1 MTETPRQKWMQMLA
15 DADVADL
22 KAGYAPFADKISY
35 AWLVKPETGM
45 LMVQGRADS
54 TGAPFCL
61 GEMTVTRCMVQTKDD
76 IQGYAMV
83 QGNDHEHARLAAL
96 LDALL
101 QMPDFHAELGTTLMA
116 VLKNREQKRQQ
127 AMAKEIADT
136 TVEFFTL
143 KRGE

>member
-1 MTETPRQKWMQMLA
+1 MLA

-22 KAGYAPFADKISY
+22 KAGYAPFAEKISY
-35 AWLVKPETGM
+35 TWLIKPETGM

-54 TGAPFCL
+54 TGDPFCL
-61 GEMTVTRCMVQTKDD
+61 GEMTVTRCMLQVMDD

-83 QGNDHEHARLAAL
+83 QGSDHEHARLAAL

-101 QMPDFHAELGTTLMA
+101 QMSDLHAKLAPTLLA
-116 VLKNREQKRQQ
+116 ALKSREQQKQQ
-127 AMAKEIADT
+127 AMAKEAADT

>member
-1 MTETPRQKWMQMLA
+1 MTQTHRQIWMQMLA

-22 KAGYAPFADKISY
+22 SAGYAPFAEEISY
-35 AWLVKPETGM
+35 NWLIKPETGM

-54 TGAPFCL
+54 TGTPFCL
-61 GEMTVTRCMVQTKDD
+61 GEMTVTRCMVQVKDE

-83 QGNDHEHARLAAL
+83 QGSDHEHARLAAL

-101 QMPDFHAELGTTLMA
+101 QMPVFHAELAPTLLA
-116 VLKNREQKRQQ
+116 ALKNKEQQKQQ
-127 AMAKEIADT
+127 AMAKEAADT
-136 TVEFFTL
+136 TVDFFTL

>member
-1 MTETPRQKWMQMLA
+1 MTETHRQMWMQMLA

-22 KAGYAPFADKISY
+22 TAGYAPFAEKISY
-35 AWLVKPETGM
+35 TWLVKPETGM

-54 TGAPFCL
+54 TGTPFCL
-61 GEMTVTRCMVQTKDD
+61 GEMTVTRCMVQVMDD

-83 QGNDHEHARLAAL
+83 QGSDHEHARLAAL

-101 QMPDFHAELGTTLMA
+101 QMPDFHDDLAATLLA
-116 VLKNREQKRQQ
+116 DLQTREREKQQ
-127 AMAKEIADT
+127 AAAKEISDT

>member
-1 MTETPRQKWMQMLA
+1 MQMLA
-15 DADVADL
+15 DADAADL

-35 AWLVKPETGM
+35 TWLVKPETGM
-45 LMVQGRADS
+45 LMVQGKADS

-61 GEMTVTRCMVQTKDD
+61 GEMTVTRCMVQIKDE

-83 QGNDHEHARLAAL
+83 QGSDHEHARLAAL

-101 QMPDFHAELGTTLMA
+101 QMPVFHAELAPTLLA
-116 VLKNREQKRQQ
+116 ALKNREQKRQQ
-127 AMAKEIADT
+127 AMAKEAADT

>member
-1 MTETPRQKWMQMLA
+1 MQMLA

-22 KAGYAPFADKISY
+22 RAGYAPFAEKTAY
-35 AWLVKPETGM
+35 TWLVKPETGM

-54 TGAPFCL
+54 TGTPFCL
-61 GEMTVTRCMVQTKDD
+61 GEMTVTRCMVQVKDE

-83 QGNDHEHARLAAL
+83 QGSDHEHARLAAL

-101 QMPDFHAELGTTLMA
+101 QMPVFHAELAPTLLA
-116 VLKNREQKRQQ
+116 ALKNKELQKQQ
-127 AMAKEIADT
+127 AMAKEAADT
-136 TVEFFTL
+136 TVDFFTL

>member
-1 MTETPRQKWMQMLA
+1 MWMQMLA

-22 KAGYAPFADKISY
+22 TAGYAPFAEKISY
-35 AWLVKPETGM
+35 TWLVKPETGM

-54 TGAPFCL
+54 TGIPFCL
-61 GEMTVTRCMVQTKDD
+61 GEMTVTRCMVQVMDD

-83 QGNDHEHARLAAL
+83 QGSDHEHARLAAL

-101 QMPDFHAELGTTLMA
+101 QMPDFHDDLAATLLA
-116 VLKNREQKRQQ
+116 DLQTREREKQQ
-127 AMAKEIADT
+127 AAAKEISDT